1 MSDTRLSQCR
11 IFLYFCHNN
20 NKRFGIIKTD
30 LWHWLGGH
38 HSLQH
43 SYWQLASVLVREQ
56 KNSNQDTKSLRRF
69 CSPECLQLLLLY
81 NLGISVLLY
90 SKKRPIHT
98 LVSATRL
105 PAVVM
110 SLLALDAAH
119 KSNSK
124 HNSVHHEPLPEDS
137 LCSNQARQQLW

>member
-1 MSDTRLSQCR
+1 MTHACHSVGLSCTFAIMTIKDLESYRLIYAIDWEVTTAS
-11 IFLYFCHNN
+11 
-20 NKRFGIIKTD
+20 K
-30 LWHWLGGH
+30 
-38 HSLQH
+38 H

-56 KNSNQDTKSLRRF
+56 KDSNQDTKSLRRF

-124 HNSVHHEPLPEDS
+124 HNSMQHEPLPEDS

>member
-11 IFLYFCHNN
+11 IVLYFYHNN
-20 NKRFGIIKTD
+20 NKRYRLIYGIDWEVTTASK
-30 LWHWLGGH
+30 
-38 HSLQH
+38 H

-56 KNSNQDTKSLRRF
+56 KNSKSLRRF
-69 CSPECLQLLLLY
+69 SSPECLQLLLLY
-81 NLGISVLLY
+81 NLGISALLY

-137 LCSNQARQQLW
+137 LCSIQARQQL